1 MKGKEFSQKKKNPQ
15 IALYLKEICHKE
27 IAYYSHTEVL
37 SYLLIF
43 IYQGACV
50 VCVCVCLREERER
63 QREKTAKSSSGVLS
77 GVCLRVYLLSSDKAF
92 QDKL

>member
-1 MKGKEFSQKKKNPQ
+1 MASQSMSEWKEKNFLKKKSNPQ

-27 IAYYSHTEVL
+27 IAYYSRTEVL

-50 VCVCVCLREERER
+50 VCVCV
-63 QREKTAKSSSGVLS
+63 
-77 GVCLRVYLLSSDKAF
+77 
-92 QDKL
+92 